1 MDLTLR
7 IMQILNSV
15 IEAVL
20 PIDTANAALVMPV
33 GQQYQHLHLC

>member
-1 MDLTLR
+1 MGL
-7 IMQILNSV
+7 IVYAMQMLNSV

-33 GQQYQHLHLC
+33 GL